1 MPKTVPCC
9 LIVSSVLLSV
19 TVLRAVTLDDVDPF
33 IGTGKAGNC
42 YPGAQAPFGMIS
54 WSPNTTFEDYES
66 VPSRP
71 GYKYDRDAIY
81 GFTVTHLSGVGCHAA
96 QDLPIM
102 PVRGALDVS
111 PATDRN
117 AYASRFSH
125 ARETARP
132 GFYAVSLDGG
142 NMEVALTVTE
152 RAGLGRFGF
161 APGAARSILFRAS
174 QSVNGVT
181 GSELEIDP
189 AAGRVRGVIASGG
202 FCDRNPAL
210 YGYRLHFVAEFDQPV
225 TAHGFWQG
233 ADRLPAGTAKAS
245 GTDVAGFVTLGGNPA
260 APVRMRIG
268 LSYVSTANALEN
280 LRAEIPAWNEAAVRA
295 RTEAAWAALLDR
307 VEIDAPATVR
317 RELATALY
325 HNLLQPS
332 LFDDVNGEYRGFDDR
347 VHRVAP
353 GRHKYVNFSN
363 WDTYRTTAQLQGLLY
378 PRQASDMAESLR
390 LDAAHGAPAGI
401 PIWGLFNRE
410 TFVMN
415 GSSGIPWIANAFA
428 FGARGYDHAVMRAA
442 LLDTADRHYRN
453 GETYYRR
460 GYVAHTGK
468 HWDFSVSQTLE
479 YAIADFSL
487 AQFCRLTGDATGAER
502 MQRRSQNV
510 FSLLDPEARHLR
522 PRREGG
528 DWWPEFSPTAE
539 EGFNEGNSAHYT
551 WSVPH
556 NVAGLV
562 AALGGEA
569 AAEARLDAFCAKV
582 LVDGW
587 NVGEPYFWISNEP
600 CFGVPFIYHW
610 LGKPGKTQD
619 VLRRVAREFNA
630 TPDGLPGDDDVGA
643 MSAYRLWIALGLYP
657 AIPGTGGFVLTA
669 PMVSRAVLHIGDGLT
684 LTVMTEGGE
693 SGAHGYIQ
701 SVELNGSPWTSS
713 WLPLEALLAQKENTL
728 VVRVGAEPHPT
739 WATAPGDRPPS
750 FAAP

>member
-1 MPKTVPCC
+1 MRLPLVLTFAGILC
-9 LIVSSVLLSV
+9 LGRVQAAPLIP
-19 TVLRAVTLDDVDPF
+19 DDVDPF

-54 WSPNTTFEDYES
+54 WSPNTTFDDYES

-111 PATDRN
+111 PVTHRN

-125 ARETARP
+125 ARESARP
-132 GFYAVSLDGG
+132 GSYAVVLEEAGID
-142 NMEVALTVTE
+142 VALTVTE
-152 RAGLGRFGF
+152 RAGLGRFVF
-161 APGAARSILFRAS
+161 APGAARSVLFRAS

-189 AAGRVRGVIASGG
+189 VNGRVSGVIASGG
-202 FCDRNPAL
+202 FCDRNPEL
-210 YGYRLHFVAEFDQPV
+210 YGYRLYFVAEFDQPV
-225 TAHGFWQG
+225 AAHGFWKGENRLSADVGSATG
-233 ADRLPAGTAKAS
+233 A
-245 GTDVAGFVTLGGNPA
+245 DVAGFVTLGGDPA

-268 LSYVSTANALEN
+268 LSYVGTASALEN
-280 LRAEIPAWNEAAVRA
+280 LRAEIPGWDEDVVRI
-295 RTEAAWAALLDR
+295 RTEAVWADLLGR
-307 VEIDAPATVR
+307 MEIEAPAPVR

-325 HNLLQPS
+325 HNLLQPN
-332 LFDDVNGEYRGFDDR
+332 LFDDVNGGYRGFDDR

-363 WDTYRTTAQLQGLLY
+363 WDTYRTTAQLQGLLF

-390 LDAAHGAPAGI
+390 LDAAQGAPAGV
-401 PIWGLFNRE
+401 PIWGLFNHE
-410 TFVMN
+410 TYVMN

-428 FGARGYDHAVMRAA
+428 FGARDYDHAAMRAT
-442 LLDTADRHYRN
+442 LLDAVDRHYRD
-453 GETYYRR
+453 GETYYRL
-460 GYVAHTGK
+460 GYVAHMGK
-468 HWDFSVSQTLE
+468 PWDFSVSQTLE

-487 AQFCRLTGDATGAER
+487 AQFCLLTGDPAGAAR
-502 MQRRSQNV
+502 LSQRAQNA
-510 FSLLDPEARHLR
+510 FNLMDPAARYLR
-522 PRREGG
+522 PRRADGG
-528 DWWPEFSPTAE
+528 WWPDFSPTSE

-551 WSVPH
+551 WSIPH
-556 NVAGLV
+556 NIAGLV
-562 AALGGEA
+562 SALGGEA
-569 AAEARLDAFCAKV
+569 GAEARLDAFCSKV

-600 CFGVPFIYHW
+600 CFGVPFVHHW
-610 LGKPGKTQD
+610 LGKPWKTQD

-669 PMVSRAVLHIGDGLT
+669 PMVSQAVLHAGDGRT
-684 LTVMTEGGE
+684 LTINAGGGEGG
-693 SGAHGYIQ
+693 HDYIQ
-701 SVELNGSPWTSS
+701 SVALNGRPWTSS
-713 WLPLEALLAQKENTL
+713 WLPLEELLTQQENTL
-728 VVRVGAEPHPT
+728 VVRLGPEPPPT
-739 WATAPGDRPPS
+739 WGTARADRPPS
-750 FAAP
+750 FGTP